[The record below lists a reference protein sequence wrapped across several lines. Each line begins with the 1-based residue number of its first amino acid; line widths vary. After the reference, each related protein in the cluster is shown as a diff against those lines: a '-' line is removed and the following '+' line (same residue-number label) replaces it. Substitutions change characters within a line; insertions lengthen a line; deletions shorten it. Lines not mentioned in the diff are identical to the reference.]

1 MVDTEV
7 LKTSGFGCGGSS
19 PPAPICSSEQHAELV
34 KLVVTIASK
43 AIAARRVGSSP
54 TFGILTFGLTAVQD
68 VRETALDD

>member
-19 PPAPICSSEQHAELV
+19 PPAPICSSEQQAELV
-34 KLVVTIASK
+34 ELVVTIASK

-54 TFGILTFGLTAVQD
+54 TFGILTSRFSWRVNSI
-68 VRETALDD
+68 

>member
-1 MVDTEV
+1 MNDGSNIQKSLSWL
-7 LKTSGFGCGGSS
+7 LK
-19 PPAPICSSEQHAELV
+19 ANAELME
-34 KLVVTIASK
+34 LVVMIASK